1 MYLQYVIDAETAQ
14 VARALG
20 CAPHFSS
27 WAVLQPDRE
36 SERARERERER
47 ERERFPWACLRTARQ
62 LYASTSPRLR
72 ALGGLYLSADA
83 APFEGCYRCADGR
96 CWDLILCSCMLHSAE
111 LRPFNAR
118 KCVVTALMSHLIW
131 FVHIIEICGSKLR
144 KTACLHR
151 AL

>member
-47 ERERFPWACLRTARQ
+47 ERKISMGVPAYGEAALREHVAAAAGARGS
-62 LYASTSPRLR
+62 LP
-72 ALGGLYLSADA
+72 LSR
-83 APFEGCYRCADGR
+83 RCA
-96 CWDLILCSCMLHSAE
+96 
-111 LRPFNAR
+111 
-118 KCVVTALMSHLIW
+118 V
-131 FVHIIEICGSKLR
+131 
-144 KTACLHR
+144 
-151 AL
+151 